1 MFIKRCAV
9 TAAGHARYAGTQCE
23 NMSGEA
29 WAGEEEGHERVRLTG
44 GGLLAV
50 RQGGRER
57 EEGKY

>member
-1 MFIKRCAV
+1 MLIKRWAV

-50 RQGGRER
+50 R
-57 EEGKY
+57 